1 MTIYQKEISII
12 VSKFKEKY
20 SVPLIISEW
29 DNPNYD
35 SLLDLIAANMPKDLQ
50 SDCLDFVKKEI
61 FKFDFLVIRELERQ
75 NLLHILLN

>member
-1 MTIYQKEISII
+1 MYQKEISII
-12 VSKFKEKY
+12 VTKFKAKY

-29 DNPNYD
+29 DDPNYD
-35 SLLDLIAANMPKDLQ
+35 DLLALIASNMPKDLRL
-50 SDCLDFVKKEI
+50 DHLDFIKKEV